1 MKILFCSPYLNT
13 PEAIKG
19 GMNTWGRYI
28 MAYYEQHG
36 KEQVELIPVSLDRSV
51 FAATSSLMGRIINGY
66 RDQMKSVRKAVCLM
80 NIEKPDVAHIC
91 TSAGLGLIRDY
102 LLVRAAKK
110 RGIKTV
116 VHLHFGRI
124 PILAKQRNWEW
135 RLLSKVLNM
144 CDIPVV
150 MNRPSEKVLIEEGF
164 KNVTYLPNPLGM
176 SALEAIHNAEGRYE
190 RIPRRLLYCGHVSK
204 TKGVMELVDGCS
216 RIPNIELRIVGK
228 YTSEIKEEMQAMAKN
243 RKHDTSWLN
252 FIGEV
257 SHEDVIHEFYQAD
270 MFVFP
275 SYSEGFPNV
284 ILEAMACS
292 CPIVS
297 SDVGAIPEMLDIDG
311 DACGICFNPRS
322 ADEVFKSISSIIDN
336 TELKST
342 FALKAKARVNEFYAI
357 PKVWKQMVTIWNNAS
372 TYNSNGVK

>member
-13 PEAIKG
+13 PETIRG
-19 GMNTWGRYI
+19 GINTWGRYI
-28 MAYYEQHG
+28 MAYYKQYV

-51 FAATSSLMGRIINGY
+51 FVATNFLIVRIINGY
-66 RDQMKSVRKAVCLM
+66 RDQMVSVRRAIHLM

-91 TSAGLGLIRDY
+91 TSSGLGLISDF
-102 LLVRAAKK
+102 LLIRAAKK

-124 PILAKQRNWEW
+124 PTLAKKRNWEW
-135 RLLSKVLNM
+135 KLLSNVLHM
-144 CDIPVV
+144 CDVPVV

-176 SALEAIHNAEGRYE
+176 SALEAIHNTKEKYE
-190 RIPRRLLYCGHVSK
+190 RIPRRLLYCGHVLK
-204 TKGVMELVDGCS
+204 TKGVIELVDGCS

-228 YTSEIKEEMQAMAKN
+228 YTSEIKEEMQYTAKK
-243 RKHDTSWLN
+243 RRHDTSWLN

-257 SHEDVIHEFYQAD
+257 SHEDVIREFYQAD

-284 ILEAMACS
+284 ILEAMACG

-311 DACGICFNPRS
+311 DACGICFKPYI
-322 ADEVFKSISSIIDN
+322 ADEVFKSVSSLIDN
-336 TELKST
+336 NELKST
-342 FALKAKARVNEFYAI
+342 LASKAKARVNEFYVI
-357 PKVWKQMVTIWNNAS
+357 PKVWKQMVAIWKKE
-372 TYNSNGVK
+372 TT

>member
-1 MKILFCSPYLNT
+1 MKVLFCSPYLKNA
-13 PEAIKG
+13 EAIKG
-19 GMNTWGRYI
+19 GINTWGRYI
-28 MAYYEQHG
+28 MEYYKQYG
-36 KEQVELIPVSLDRSV
+36 KKQVCLIPISLDRSSYT
-51 FAATSSLMGRIINGY
+51 ATSSLFRRIRDGY
-66 RDQMKSVRKAVCLM
+66 SDQMKSVKEAIHWMELERPNV
-80 NIEKPDVAHIC
+80 VHIC

-110 RGIKTV
+110 RGVKSI

-164 KNVTYLPNPLGM
+164 NNVTYLPNPLGM

-284 ILEAMACS
+284 ILEAMACG

-311 DACGICFNPRS
+311 SACGICFKPQS
-322 ADEVFKSISSIIDN
+322 ADEVFRTVSSIIDN
-336 TELKST
+336 NELKST

>member
-1 MKILFCSPYLNT
+1 MKILFCSPYLKT

-51 FAATSSLMGRIINGY
+51 FAATSSLMGRIIDGY

-204 TKGVMELVDGCS
+204 TKGVIELVDGCS

-270 MFVFP
+270 LFVFP

-336 TELKST
+336 NELKST